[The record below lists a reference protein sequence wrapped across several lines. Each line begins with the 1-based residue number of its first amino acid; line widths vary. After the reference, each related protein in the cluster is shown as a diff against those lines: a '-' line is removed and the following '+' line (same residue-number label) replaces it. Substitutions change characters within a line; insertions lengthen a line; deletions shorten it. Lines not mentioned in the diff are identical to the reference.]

1 LELAMN
7 QDGKVA
13 RPLLEQAARS
23 IALVSGVAET
33 VIDLVH
39 GRAFRHY
46 AEGLRQYIAIRLG
59 DSISARAVVREL
71 RAVASATGA
80 SELVKPPGVRAR
92 LYAMARKLCSQ
103 HERREDR
110 ARHMTWRAQA
120 NPDRGRTLASIRES
134 LDAADA
140 ELLELRYAREL
151 SAEEIAF
158 VVGRAE
164 ADVDESLQAAV
175 RVARD
180 LHRDQP
186 GWHLADALVEAF
198 ALEPDDPSE
207 VPVEEE
213 AAGLMPGT
221 VIGNRYKIQ
230 KRMGSGSFADVY
242 RASDTGVPDHVVAL
256 KLLHQPSL
264 SEEARE
270 AALRELRL
278 IASVFHPSIVQFKDH
293 GWFEGRLWFVM
304 PWYEGESLEQ
314 RIQREPL
321 GRKEARAAFEHL
333 ARALSAMH
341 AAGVRHQDI
350 KPDNIFLAKLKHL
363 GLDREGGV
371 LPVLLD
377 LGVAAKEAE
386 MVVAGTPTYFA
397 PEVAAQFAPVP
408 KDHEIGSKA
417 DIFSFAL
424 SLRNALE
431 PETQEVVAA
440 GAVEHFIERR
450 ATEPV
455 ELFTRPDLKFL
466 NKTFSRWLSLD
477 PKDRPTADEMVT
489 ELAVLTEPEDKRK
502 RFVGVARWLGPM
514 LLGLAAVFGAV
525 VYALMT
531 EAAQR
536 ADEAANYRSRAEMTQ
551 AELDEEAEARQ
562 EAEADVAD
570 IREQY
575 ESSQL
580 TRQELA
586 SKVADVEGRLRN
598 TRERLGA
605 EQGRSRVLR
614 ERLERSQ
621 EEGARLSG
629 ELTTTQGALATTR
642 TELGQTRTDLTGARA
657 QVSELEANLRTA
669 RIDLEASHRRATEL
683 DGTVRTL
690 ESQIASSRAENQT
703 LSTRAAQ
710 AEAQRALAER
720 SASEARAR
728 IAELERQLA
737 EARRAAATQPGTTTM
752 ASTPGTN
759 PTMASTP
766 NPPPSGDRIVVDVA
780 MNP

>member
-1 LELAMN
+1 MI

-13 RPLLEQAARS
+13 RPVLEQAARS

-46 AEGLRQYIAIRLG
+46 AEGLRQYIAIRIG
-59 DSISARAVVREL
+59 NAVAARAVVREL

-92 LYAMARKLCSQ
+92 LYAIARQLATQ
-103 HERREDR
+103 HAPKEERS
-110 ARHMTWRAQA
+110 RHMTWRAQA
-120 NPDRGRTLASIRES
+120 NPDRGRTLSAIREA
-134 LDAADA
+134 LDLDDA
-140 ELLELRYAREL
+140 ELVELRYAREL
-151 SAEEIAF
+151 SPDEVAF
-158 VVGRAE
+158 VVGRPQAE
-164 ADVDESLQAAV
+164 IEQRLADAV
-175 RVARD
+175 RSARE
-180 LHRDQP
+180 LHHDQP
-186 GWHLADALVEAF
+186 NWHLTDALVETF
-198 ALEPDDPSE
+198 ALEPDDPEE

-213 AAGLMPGT
+213 AAGLMAGT
-221 VIGNRYKIQ
+221 VIGNRYRIQ

-242 RASDTGVPDHVVAL
+242 RASDTGVPGHVIAL

-264 SEEARE
+264 SEEAKE

-304 PWYEGESLEQ
+304 PWYEGEALEQ
-314 RIQREPL
+314 RIHREPL
-321 GRKEARAAFEHL
+321 GRKEARGVFEHL
-333 ARALSAMH
+333 ARALASMH

-350 KPDNIFLAKLKHL
+350 KPDNIFLARLKHL
-363 GLDREGGV
+363 GLDAEGGV

-408 KDHEIGSKA
+408 KEHEIGSKA
-417 DIFSFAL
+417 DMFSFAL

-455 ELFTRPDLKFL
+455 DLFSKPDLKYL
-466 NKTFSRWLSLD
+466 NKTFTRWLALD
-477 PKDRPTADEMVT
+477 PAERPTADEMVT

-502 RFVGVARWLGPM
+502 RFIAVARWLGPM
-514 LLGLAAVFGAV
+514 LLALAATFGAV
-525 VYALMT
+525 VYALVN
-531 EAAQR
+531 EAAKR
-536 ADEAANYRSRAEMTQ
+536 ADEARDYRTRAELTQ
-551 AELDEEAEARQ
+551 AELDEEEQARQ
-562 EAEADVAD
+562 AAEADVEQ

-580 TRQELA
+580 TRRDLVA
-586 SKVADVEGRLRN
+586 KVADTESRLRS
-598 TRERLGA
+598 TRERLSN

-614 ERLERSQ
+614 ERLEGSQ
-621 EEGARLSG
+621 ERAAELQ
-629 ELTTTQGALATTR
+629 ENLTTTQGTLTQTR
-642 TELGQTRTDLTGARA
+642 NDLGQTRVDLAAARSQA
-657 QVSELEANLRTA
+657 TQLEGELRTA
-669 RIDLEASHRRATEL
+669 RADLDAAHRRASEL
-683 DGTVRTL
+683 DGTVRGL
-690 ESQIASSRAENQT
+690 EAQMAATRAENQT
-703 LSTRAAQ
+703 LAQRVSQAESQRAQ
-710 AEAQRALAER
+710 AER
-720 SASEARAR
+720 SVAEARAR

-737 EARRAAATQPGTTTM
+737 EARRNPAPTPTPPNPNM
-752 ASTPGTN
+752 AS
-759 PTMASTP
+759 AE
-766 NPPPSGDRIVVDVA
+766 NPPPNDRIVVDVA
-780 MNP
+780 MR

>member
-1 LELAMN
+1 MN

-13 RPLLEQAARS
+13 RPVLEQAARS

-46 AEGLRQYIAIRLG
+46 AEGLRQYIAIRIG
-59 DSISARAVVREL
+59 DSIAARAVVREL

-80 SELVKPPGVRAR
+80 SELVQPPGVRAR
-92 LYAMARKLCSQ
+92 LYAMARKLAAQ
-103 HERREDR
+103 HGRKDDR

-151 SAEEIAF
+151 SPEEIAF
-158 VVGRAE
+158 VVGRSEAE
-164 ADVDESLQAAV
+164 VDKSLEAAV

-186 GWHLADALVEAF
+186 NWHLADALVEAF

-242 RASDTGVPDHVVAL
+242 RASDTGVPDHVIAL

-321 GRKEARAAFEHL
+321 TRKEARAAFEHL

-417 DIFSFAL
+417 DMFSFAL

-450 ATEPV
+450 ATEQV
-455 ELFTRPDLKFL
+455 DLFTKPDLKYL
-466 NKTFSRWLSLD
+466 NKTFARWLSLD
-477 PKDRPTADEMVT
+477 PKDRPTADEMVA

-502 RFVGVARWLGPM
+502 RFMGVARWLGPM
-514 LLGLAAVFGAV
+514 MLGLAAVFGAV
-525 VYALMT
+525 VYALGT

-536 ADEAANYRSRAEMTQ
+536 ADEAADYRSRAEMTQ

-562 EAEADVAD
+562 AAEADVAD

-580 TRQELA
+580 TRRDLA
-586 SKVADVEGRLRN
+586 SKLADTEGRLRN
-598 TRERLGA
+598 TRERLLG

-621 EEGARLSG
+621 EEGTRLRDD
-629 ELTTTQGALATTR
+629 LTATQGTLATTR
-642 TELGQTRTDLTGARA
+642 TELGQTRTDLTAARA
-657 QVSELEANLRTA
+657 QVAELEANLRTA
-669 RIDLEASHRRATEL
+669 RTDLETAHRRATEL
-683 DGTVRTL
+683 DATARAL
-690 ESQIASSRAENQT
+690 ESQVASARAENTT
-703 LSTRAAQ
+703 LAQRAAQ
-710 AEAQRALAER
+710 AEAQRAQAER
-720 SASEARAR
+720 SAAEARSR

-737 EARRAAATQPGTTTM
+737 EARRAQSTTPPGTTTM
-752 ASTPGTN
+752 ATTPSPGTN
-759 PTMASTP
+759 PTMASAP
-766 NPPPSGDRIVVDVA
+766 NAPPSGTDRIVVDVS
-780 MNP
+780 MSP